1 VVLSDGL
8 GGGLVLQDEHSM
20 SLDGGAED
28 GDIDTGAVVGVGG
41 SEQQGGG
48 PVMVSVVVVLLV
60 VLVLEVAVEMTA
72 RSCDRPGLE
81 ESSDPVMVDDADGR

>member
-28 GDIDTGAVVGVGG
+28 GDMDGVEVVGVGG

-60 VLVLEVAVEMTA
+60 LVLEVGVEMTA

>member
-20 SLDGGAED
+20 SLDGSAKDE
-28 GDIDTGAVVGVGG
+28 DIDEGAVVGVGG

-48 PVMVSVVVVLLV
+48 PVMIVVLLV
-60 VLVLEVAVEMTA
+60 LLEVGVEMTA

-81 ESSDPVMVDDADGR
+81 ESSDPVVVQDVDGR